1 MGVKALHSDVFWLA
15 DNHYASYLSN
25 QSWHWKQSS
34 LACTSFSAV
43 SARPKYFFRTSSW
56 RKALQ
61 SYVLRLAKKC
71 HATFLSNQN
80 WNWKQSSLACTSFPA
95 LGAHFIHKV
104 RILIGSGRIA
114 YVVIGQQQN
123 SLYWNDVG
131 YVPQVWA
138 CWEQLEQPLR
148 WE

>member
-1 MGVKALHSDVFWLA
+1 MGVKALHSNVLWLA
-15 DNHYASYLSN
+15 ENYHATYSSN

-34 LACTSFSAV
+34 LACTSFSAL
-43 SARPKYFFRTSSW
+43 SAREKYLVRTSSW

-61 SYVLRLAKKC
+61 SYVLWLAKRC
-71 HATFLSNQN
+71 HAAFLFNQN
-80 WNWKQSSLACTSFPA
+80 WNLRCTSFPA

>member
-15 DNHYASYLSN
+15 DNHHATYLSN
-25 QSWHWKQSS
+25 QSWQWKQSS
-34 LACTSFSAV
+34 LACTSFSPLR
-43 SARPKYFFRTSSW
+43 ARTKYFIRTSSW

-61 SYVLRLAKKC
+61 SYVLWLAKKR

-95 LGAHFIHKV
+95 LWAHFIHKV
-104 RILIGSGRIA
+104 RIMIGSGRIA